1 VSEKD
6 LEHIRET
13 KELQRTIERLE
24 RERMMLQKEKA
35 QLDNQMKSVYDKLN
49 ALLPEQSEQGHN
61 S

>member
-1 VSEKD
+1 MSEKD
-6 LEHIRET
+6 LEHIREM